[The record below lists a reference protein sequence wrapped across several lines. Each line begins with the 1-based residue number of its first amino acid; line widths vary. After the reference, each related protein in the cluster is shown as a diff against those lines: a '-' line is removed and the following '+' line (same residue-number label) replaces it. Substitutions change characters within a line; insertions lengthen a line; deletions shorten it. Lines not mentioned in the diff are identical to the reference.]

1 MENNLKSR
9 KTKDRLLISLVYLS
23 AIITVGLLL
32 VIVGFIF
39 IKGIGKINLS
49 FLFADYS
56 ASGNGGILPMIITTV
71 YMVLVAILVAT
82 PIGILASVYLQEYAK
97 QGKVVRVIRFATGV
111 VLFIFIII
119 INLVLTKLTSKG
131 VDR

>member
-39 IKGIGKINLS
+39 IKGIRC
-49 FLFADYS
+49 
-56 ASGNGGILPMIITTV
+56 V
-71 YMVLVAILVAT
+71 
-82 PIGILASVYLQEYAK
+82 
-97 QGKVVRVIRFATGV
+97 
-111 VLFIFIII
+111 
-119 INLVLTKLTSKG
+119 
-131 VDR
+131 

>member
-9 KTKDRLLISLVYLS
+9 KKKDRLLISLVYLS

-49 FLFADYS
+49 FYL
-56 ASGNGGILPMIITTV
+56 LITQ
-71 YMVLVAILVAT
+71 LVEMAEF
-82 PIGILASVYLQEYAK
+82 YQ
-97 QGKVVRVIRFATGV
+97 
-111 VLFIFIII
+111 
-119 INLVLTKLTSKG
+119 
-131 VDR
+131 

>member
-82 PIGILASVYLQEYAK
+82 PIGILAAVYRTSRRRQ
-97 QGKVVRVIRFATGV
+97 
-111 VLFIFIII
+111 
-119 INLVLTKLTSKG
+119 KLHW
-131 VDR
+131 